1 MKLYQQFLAIGLSV
15 SMLAACSSSRVD
27 YSDVPESDL
36 FSKSQATLD
45 DGAFKSA
52 TTLLE
57 AMDKSYPFGP
67 YSQQVQLNLI
77 YTYYKT
83 SEFPVAI
90 ASIDRFLKLNPTH
103 PNVDWVLYIRG
114 LSNMV
119 LDDNQIQG
127 WFGVDRSD
135 REQDYAIAAFK
146 DFTYLVNNF
155 PNSDYSYDAQQRLI
169 FLKNRLA
176 KYQYKIAQYYTK
188 REAYVAVI
196 NRVENMLTMFPDTQA
211 TRNALPLMANA
222 YHQLGL
228 TAEAEKVERLIAANP
243 E

>member
-1 MKLYQQFLAIGLSV
+1 MKLYQQFLAIGLSA
-15 SMLAACSSSRVD
+15 SMLAACSSSHID
-27 YSDVPESDL
+27 YNNVPEADL
-36 FSKSQATLD
+36 FIKSQTALD
-45 DGAFKSA
+45 DGSLKNA

-57 AMDKSYPFGP
+57 AMDKNYPFGP

-83 SEFPVAI
+83 SDFPVAI

-103 PNVDWVLYIRG
+103 PNVDWALYIRG

-127 WFGVDRSD
+127 WFGVDRAD

-176 KYQYKIAQYYTK
+176 RYQYKIAQYYTK

-196 NRVENMLTMFPDTQA
+196 NRVEYMLEMFPDTQA

-228 TAEAEKVERLIAANP
+228 MTEAEKVERLIAANP
-243 E
+243 K